1 MTNVRSVGEDAM
13 IDPEFASSK
22 EFGSN
27 RILAIQAAGTNLS
40 SNARKRKISAGRPEK
55 GAGAQGSRS
64 PKC

>member
-1 MTNVRSVGEDAM
+1 MTSVRSVGEDAM

-27 RILAIQAAGTNLS
+27 RILAVQAAGTNLS
-40 SNARKRKISAGRPEK
+40 SIARKCKISAGRAEK
-55 GAGAQGSRS
+55 GAGAQVSRG